1 MTLLRM
7 IVREVTRAKVN
18 TLLCLVTVIMATG
31 LLVAMIASARAS
43 VDATRRG
50 MKALGFNLL
59 ITPPEV
65 DTARYQ
71 ALDFEQGDMPEEY
84 ISRLAE
90 STALAQHFVGKYQK
104 TVQVEGC
111 TVVLTGVLPEVTKV
125 GTQMRPMPT
134 AHVVPEGK
142 VFLGFGAASALDKS
156 PGDAIE
162 LLGRTFTVEK
172 VFPERGVSPD
182 DIRVFAHLHDVQA
195 LVGKPGRVNAIDA
208 LACYCPVDVDDILG
222 ALEKGVKDVLPDVN
236 VKPYKSILLGRQKQ
250 RELVYQLQ
258 QVTLAIV
265 IAASAVAIWGLT
277 HQNVRN
283 RRKEIG
289 VLRALGLPEWRIA
302 ALFVGKILAY
312 SILGTI
318 IGCLSGYA
326 AAAWV
331 NLGGRP
337 VGMPGDILA
346 VLMFAT
352 PVAAVLFGTP
362 PILSGLLQEPT
373 EVLRD
378 TVA

>member
-1 MTLLRM
+1 MTLFRM
-7 IVREVTRAKVN
+7 IVREAARAKVN

-31 LLVAMIASARAS
+31 LLVAMIASSRAS
-43 VDATRRG
+43 VDATRRE

-59 ITPPEV
+59 ITPQGA

-84 ISRLAE
+84 ISRLAK

-111 TVVLTGVLPEVTKV
+111 TVVLTGVLPEVTLE
-125 GTQMRPMPT
+125 GTQKKPMPT
-134 AHVVPEGK
+134 AYVVPEGK
-142 VFLGFGAASALDKS
+142 MFLGSGAASALGKS
-156 PGDAIE
+156 AGDAID
-162 LLGRTFTVEK
+162 LLGRSFQVEQ
-172 VFPERGVSPD
+172 VLPERGVSPD

-236 VKPYKSILLGRQKQ
+236 VKPYKSILLGRHKQ
-250 RELVYQLQ
+250 RELVFQLQ
-258 QVTLAIV
+258 QVTVAIV

-289 VLRALGLPEWRIA
+289 VLRALGLPDHRIA
-302 ALFVGKILAY
+302 ALFAGKILAY
-312 SILGTI
+312 SVIGAV
-318 IGCLSGYA
+318 IGCLAGYA
-326 AAAWV
+326 AAVWV
-331 NLGGRP
+331 NLGGQP
-337 VGMPGDILA
+337 VGMPRDILA
-346 VLMFAT
+346 LLILAT
-352 PVAAVLFGTP
+352 PAASVLFGTP